1 MRNKLLIISISILFI
16 SCGSD
21 GNKEFGNIFG
31 NKGRSSS
38 YEHIESF
45 QAQQYSQRD
54 IDTNSGATSPP
65 LILNNRQSVFST
77 QNGKI
82 YSTKNQNKIW
92 EYQLDSGLFIGAGFA
107 ADSNNNIYTIDNNG
121 SIYSLDS
128 TGNLKY
134 RKPLF
139 TPTRFEI
146 FNTPLA
152 LKSTVVFSSTDGNLA
167 ILDKSGKEL
176 YKNKYKS
183 GIIDYVSA
191 IDDERVLVTLS
202 NNQFGVTDTLIC
214 LGIDGVEKWRFSAK
228 GFRFIKGAISNGTQ
242 IAVSGS
248 VQGGEN
254 PLSKVFYLDS
264 DGQVMWDK
272 EISNIPRFL
281 SMSEEGDLYLV
292 SYSSGM
298 GQMLSG
304 IFAYSSKGDMTWK
317 IYYDYSIPMPIYISQ
332 NELMFLAS
340 NRETYALFYLQRK
353 DGRLVK
359 SLEIGGVHPINFYP
373 EVDIDGS
380 IVFAGKETLRIIR
393 VDETAI
399 NKILPY

>member
-1 MRNKLLIISISILFI
+1 MRNKVLIILISVLIV
-16 SCGSD
+16 SCSETD
-21 GNKEFGNIFG
+21 IREYGNIFG
-31 NKGRSSS
+31 NKGRSC
-38 YEHIESF
+38 SF
-45 QAQQYSQRD
+45 ENYKDFQYQLYSQKE
-54 IDTNSGATSPP
+54 IDSTSGATSAP
-65 LILNNRQSVFST
+65 LLLNNRQYILST
-77 QNGKI
+77 EDGRI
-82 YSTKNQNKIW
+82 VSTLNNDKLW

-107 ADSNNNIYTIDNNG
+107 ADSNNNIYTIDNFG
-121 SIYSLDS
+121 KIYSIDTAGKLRYS
-128 TGNLKY
+128 NQ
-134 RKPLF
+134 LF
-139 TPTRFEI
+139 NPSKLEI

-152 LKSTVVFSSTDGNLA
+152 LKNAIVFSSSDGNLA
-167 ILDKSGKEL
+167 ILDKSGMEL
-176 YKNKYKS
+176 YKNKYNS

-191 IDDERVLVTLS
+191 IDDERILVTLS

-214 LGIDGVEKWRFSAK
+214 LGLDGVEKWRFSAK

>member
-1 MRNKLLIISISILFI
+1 MRNKLLIISISILLI

-38 YEHIESF
+38 FEHIESF

-54 IDTNSGATSPP
+54 IDSNSGATSPP

-191 IDDERVLVTLS
+191 IDDERILVTLS